1 MTGSEIR
8 EIRQAL
14 GLTQEQL
21 ARELGV
27 SFTTVSRW
35 EQNHTQPSPLALEK
49 LQMMKRQIGSQPPEN
64 MLSLA
69 TVLEYGGTDYDTL
82 VEWTKDGLL
91 PKARRVGS
99 ELFYP
104 QVILWMIDEIKR
116 LKGRAYGYTLPQIQD
131 EIARIEEITP
141 KQEISEPIQSDD
153 LDTNLRIHARLDQE
167 IPAGYEWL
175 MVSYD
180 RDEENGKLR
189 VVQVWGRRK
198 RHEKTKG

>member
-1 MTGSEIR
+1 MTGAEIK

-49 LQMMKRQIGSQPPEN
+49 LQMMRRQIGSRPPEN

-91 PKARRVGS
+91 PEPQRAGA

-104 QVILWMIDEIKR
+104 
-116 LKGRAYGYTLPQIQD
+116 AYTPWL
-131 EIARIEEITP
+131 IEEIRRLKARPYRYTLSQIREAIGEIEDITP
-141 KQEISEPIQSDD
+141 KEEIWEPVESDD
-153 LDTNLRIHARLDQE
+153 TDAIIRIHPRLNQAT
-167 IPAGYEWL
+167 AGYKWVVVE
-175 MVSYD
+175 Y
-180 RDEENGKLR
+180 RRGEENGKLGVAR
-189 VVQVWGRRK
+189 VWGRR
-198 RHEKTKG
+198 EEQEGTTT